1 MFLPVNAMPY
11 TDQTLV
17 SHLRNN
23 LNGSESIIYYI
34 HDESSIGVD
43 IGSGLGNTLTHISFE
58 EQFIEDTFNS
68 IDSIID
74 LDFARSYS
82 PVGSDIDI
90 YCLSGHNG
98 WNDMVRGAA
107 WLMGYGKYS
116 WFDIGWKY
124 TQDWNADKNTIIH
137 EIGHALGL
145 GEPGFDPQFNSSDT
159 VMSYNPNAWG
169 SFSTSWSD
177 LDLSALIS
185 QWGLEDDVHAYDQ
198 RFFGDEGDEI
208 FIAKSGADFGND
220 LMIGEA
226 GNDSLTGFRGADQ
239 LAGGAGND
247 LLRAGNGR
255 DIISGGAGG
264 DTMYGGFGLN
274 TFENEADGAV
284 DSLYFKS
291 DQWAENW
298 IYGKAGNSP
307 NGQKADKIT
316 ELDSF
321 DRIYVQ
327 GVATSQLSYGTVSH
341 QSNLGETLS
350 GVGIFASGYL
360 EAVYVGDNL
369 NLSQI
374 EMMTQ
379 GIL

>member
-1 MFLPVNAMPY
+1 MPY

-43 IGSGLGNTLTHISFE
+43 IGNGQGNTLTHISFE

-74 LDFARSYS
+74 LDFTRSYS

-90 YCLSGHNG
+90 YSLSGHSDWSDNIMG
-98 WNDMVRGAA
+98 MA
-107 WLMGYGKYS
+107 WLMGYGEYS

-159 VMSYNPNAWG
+159 VMSYNPNALG
-169 SFSTSWSD
+169 SFSTSWSY

-185 QWGLEDDVHAYDQ
+185 QWGLEDDVHAYDY
-198 RFFGDEGDEI
+198 RFFGGEGDEI

-255 DIISGGAGG
+255 DIIAGGAGE
-264 DTMYGGFGLN
+264 DKMYGGFGLN
-274 TFENEADGAV
+274 TFENADDGEI
-284 DSLYFKS
+284 DQLFFKS
-291 DQWAENW
+291 DQHAYNW
-298 IYGKAGNSP
+298 IYGKDGNSP
-307 NGQKADKIT
+307 NGEKADKIMK
-316 ELDSF
+316 LDLF
-321 DRIYVQ
+321 DEIYVQ
-327 GVATSQLSYGTVSH
+327 GVETEELDFGNVLHHSD
-341 QSNLGETLS
+341 LGETLD
-350 GVGIFASGYL
+350 GIGIYASGTL
-360 EAVYVGDNL
+360 EAVYVGNDL
-369 NLSQI
+369 HLWQI
-374 EMMTQ
+374 EAMTQ